1 MLLLE
6 DLDRRRDLFH
16 VVNETQAIQQGR
28 QASIWNGNANGS
40 FLSYVLDYQEIK
52 YIAWIGKP
60 SRLQKLFS
68 EMVYFAY
75 EICNKIWRSKSSRF
89 SICQRKSQRID
100 SIEIVMSR
108 TIFTSRLRHGY
119 IQGRMAILG
128 TFWSCWN
135 LGGFQP
141 QIFKTFR
148 ISEFFTFSRTFQ
160 IFTILQIFKYL
171 IFILIFKPLMIFFGN
186 FRIF

>member
-1 MLLLE
+1 MQNLDNDILLTHSLYCALCSSSIIIMLLLE

-28 QASIWNGNANGS
+28 QASLWNGNANGS

-52 YIAWIGKP
+52 CIAWIGKP

-100 SIEIVMSR
+100 SIKIVMSR

-135 LGGFQP
+135 LGGLLASDF
-141 QIFKTFR
+141 
-148 ISEFFTFSRTFQ
+148 
-160 IFTILQIFKYL
+160 
-171 IFILIFKPLMIFFGN
+171 
-186 FRIF
+186 